1 MPKRDVIDRK
11 MEKKKRKKRTKN
23 KNKKTKSKKQKTKK
37 KQKKNKNKKKNK
49 ILVLNS
55 VHTRSGQENYEK
67 NSKKIQKIIKPL
79 HGISFNQNGMR

>member
-1 MPKRDVIDRK
+1 MRSTG
-11 MEKKKRKKRTKN
+11 KRKKK
-23 KNKKTKSKKQKTKK
+23 KEKKEPKTKTKKQKTKNK
-37 KQKKNKNKKKNK
+37 KQKKNKKKNRNKKKNK
-49 ILVLNS
+49 ILALNS

>member
-1 MPKRDVIDRK
+1 MRSTG
-11 MEKKKRKKRTKN
+11 KRKKK
-23 KNKKTKSKKQKTKK
+23 KEKKEPKTKTKKQKTKNK
-37 KQKKNKNKKKNK
+37 KKTKTKKKNK